1 MTKHLDIFLSIV
13 VITATLYLA
22 FTLLD
27 RRVRVPL
34 DVTESRNHAE
44 LINKILNN
52 LMEGTDAD
60 RAYLFQFHDGV
71 TGIAGNHF
79 IKYTNTH
86 EVCALGISSEIMTL
100 QGLPISILAPT
111 WLPKLENNTSFRL
124 QTKDETH
131 NQTRHILEDQGIEC
145 MVIARI
151 LFLGKIIGFVGVDYV
166 HVHKAVACGH
176 PTDFD
181 PAQLEE
187 AAYMIQSIITEVEQ

>member
-86 EVCALGISSEIMTL
+86 EVCAPGISSEIMTL
-100 QGLPISILAPT
+100 QNLPISILAPT

-131 NQTRHILEDQGIEC
+131 NQTRHILEAQGIGC
-145 MVIARI
+145 MAIARV
-151 LFLGKIIGFVGVDYV
+151 LFLGKLIGFVGIDYV